1 MKKSIILYIV
11 AGVIIA
17 ASVVKI
23 FMDRRKSHALQSAIS
38 SPVILAEGFIVCDT
52 LVNFELNTIG
62 SMRAYESVDMESEI
76 SKRLVS
82 VNFKEG
88 TFVKKG
94 TLLFKLDDADLKAM
108 LERLIIQ
115 EELAS
120 QNEQR
125 NKTLLEKG
133 GLSQQVY
140 DEVLNNLLL
149 LRADIKLIN
158 VELDKTE
165 IRAPFSGKIGLR
177 NVSEGA
183 FVTPDR
189 ILTTLQDIYKLRID
203 FSIPERY
210 ANSIMSGMK
219 ITFTVSGNP
228 CPFTATIK
236 AVQPNIDVDT
246 RNIRIMAVADNSDGL
261 LFPGSSVKV
270 FLDFQETEKSIF
282 VPSQSLLPSLK
293 GYNVYIVS
301 KGKARMSNVKTGI
314 RTKEN
319 VQLLEGVKIGD
330 TLVMTNLLRIKPGS
344 YVMINKLN

>member
-1 MKKSIILYIV
+1 MKKSIILYIL
-11 AGVIIA
+11 AGIFIT

-23 FMDRRKSHALQSAIS
+23 FMNRQKSHALQSTIS
-38 SPVILAEGFIVCDT
+38 SPVILAEGFIVRDT
-52 LVNFELNTIG
+52 VINYELNTIG
-62 SMRAYESVDMESEI
+62 SMRAYESVDIESEI

-82 VNFKEG
+82 VNFEEG

-108 LERLIIQ
+108 FERLIIQ

-140 DEVLNNLLL
+140 DKVLNDLLIL
-149 LRADIKLIN
+149 QADIKLIN
-158 VELDKTE
+158 VDLDKTE

-177 NVSEGA
+177 YVSEGA

-189 ILTTLQDIYKLRID
+189 ILTTLQDIKKLRID

-210 ANSIMSGMK
+210 AYSIMSGMK
-219 ITFTVSGNP
+219 ITFTISGNSRL
-228 CPFTATIK
+228 FSATIK

-246 RNIRIMAVADNSDGL
+246 RNIRIMAIADNTDEL

-270 FLDFQETEKSIF
+270 FLNFQETEKSIF

-293 GYNVYIVS
+293 GYNVYIVHN
-301 KGKARMSNVKTGI
+301 GKALMSNVSTSI

-330 TLVMTNLLRIKPGS
+330 TLVMTNLLKIKPGS
-344 YVMINKLN
+344 TVKIIKLN